1 MVTSA
6 SEAPPTLHRSSPHW
20 RRYVAL
26 WRACVLQ
33 AIRRDLQFRAQAWA
47 TGIVALAELAVG
59 LVPVLLLG
67 RAATDI
73 NGWTASQ
80 LLAVAGCYQ
89 VAQSLLSVFV
99 APNVLRLS
107 EYVQR
112 GELDGMLLRP
122 VDAQW
127 LTSFR
132 WLQPAALTGA
142 FAGFALVVVGLSGEQ
157 LTAARVTTALLCF
170 GCGVVLLGAVWTNL
184 AYLAFWFEA
193 ATFIHGLV
201 TETFSAGRY
210 PVTFFP
216 PLVRALFVF
225 VVPVGVAS
233 TLPVQALIAGL
244 PPWAVAA
251 VLALTVLFVLLTR
264 LHWRLAVRRY
274 ASASS

>member
-1 MVTSA
+1 M
-6 SEAPPTLHRSSPHW
+6 ELHRTSSWP
-20 RRYVAL
+20 RRYAAL
-26 WRACVLQ
+26 WRAVIIQ

-67 RAATDI
+67 YAAPGI
-73 NGWTASQ
+73 NGWTGRQ

-89 VAQSLLSVFV
+89 VVQSLLSVVV

-132 WLQPAALTGA
+132 WLQPASLTGTL
-142 FAGFALVVVGLSGEQ
+142 AGAGLVVVGLAGEPISASGV
-157 LTAARVTTALLCF
+157 AIALLCLA
-170 GCGVVLLGAVWTNL
+170 CGVLLLGAVWTNL

-193 ATFIHGLV
+193 ANFAHDLV
-201 TETFSAGRY
+201 IETFSAGRY

-216 PLVRALFVF
+216 PLVRALLVF

-233 TLPVQALIAGL
+233 TLPVQALVGGL
-244 PPWAVAA
+244 PTAAGWVAPG
-251 VLALTVLFVLLTR
+251 LTVGFVLLTR

>member
-1 MVTSA
+1 MA
-6 SEAPPTLHRSSPHW
+6 
-20 RRYVAL
+20 
-26 WRACVLQ
+26 
-33 AIRRDLQFRAQAWA
+33 
-47 TGIVALAELAVG
+47 
-59 LVPVLLLG
+59 
-67 RAATDI
+67 
-73 NGWTASQ
+73 
-80 LLAVAGCYQ
+80 
-89 VAQSLLSVFV
+89 
-99 APNVLRLS
+99 
-107 EYVQR
+107 
-112 GELDGMLLRP
+112 
-122 VDAQW
+122 
-127 LTSFR
+127 
-132 WLQPAALTGA
+132 
-142 FAGFALVVVGLSGEQ
+142 
-157 LTAARVTTALLCF
+157 TALLCF

-233 TLPVQALIAGL
+233 TLPVQAVIAGL